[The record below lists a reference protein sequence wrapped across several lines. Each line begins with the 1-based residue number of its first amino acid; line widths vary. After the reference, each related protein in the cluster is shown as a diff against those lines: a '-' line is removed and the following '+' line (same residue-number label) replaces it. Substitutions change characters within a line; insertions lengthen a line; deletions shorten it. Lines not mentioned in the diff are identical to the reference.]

1 MYRESGRVGAAVL
14 QVGTVELLGVRGRI
28 HAQGSDKGVV
38 TGWNAQHGDA
48 VALSPIRG
56 HTGLSSVAGTKQ
68 DSPGTT
74 TSDVRDRPR
83 DGDSAAPRRVIGL
96 DGLRGLAAVYVL
108 MFHCWLLTFAGFPA
122 NSGPAWTAVFMYG
135 RLAVV
140 FFLALSGFS
149 LALSPAAKGWRL
161 GSIATFARRRAWRIL
176 PPYWAA
182 LLFSLWVG
190 YHVVAA
196 SHYGPPTGRTGV
208 VYALMLQDV
217 FTAPT
222 PNGAFWSI
230 AVEAELYIV
239 FPLLILL
246 RRRIGAVGVLAFA
259 FVPLVV
265 YGLLA
270 PNANPVEGS
279 NHLAANLAPVFVAG
293 VVAAGVVTASERIRR
308 IPWHWL
314 AVAAAVPVVA
324 VIVVRGSVWTVHH
337 YFWIDLA
344 VIPAM
349 TFLIISV
356 ATGTAVSLRRLL
368 DTKPM
373 RSLGAFSYSLYLV
386 HLPIVMVI
394 SRKLAMPYAGRGV
407 GAFWLTLILSLALSI
422 PFAWGF
428 AKLFEL
434 PFQRYRSWREIGTA
448 RASLAPAARRRN
460 RVPS

>member
-1 MYRESGRVGAAVL
+1 MRMQR
-14 QVGTVELLGVRGRI
+14 
-28 HAQGSDKGVV
+28 HD
-38 TGWNAQHGDA
+38 HDA
-48 VALSPIRG
+48 EAHS
-56 HTGLSSVAGTKQ
+56 LSSITGTEQ
-68 DSPGTT
+68 ESPGLAA
-74 TSDVRDRPR
+74 RDLPDQSR
-83 DGDSAAPRRVIGL
+83 DGDRAAPRRVVGL

-122 NSGPAWTAVFMYG
+122 NRGPAWTGVFMYG

-149 LALSPAAKGWRL
+149 LALSPAVKGWRL
-161 GSIATFARRRAWRIL
+161 GGVVTFARRRAWRIL

-190 YHVVAA
+190 YNVVAA
-196 SHYGPPTGRTGV
+196 SHYGPPTARTDA

-217 FTAPT
+217 LWAPT

-230 AVEAELYIV
+230 AVEAELYIA

-279 NHLAANLAPVFVAG
+279 NHLVPNLTPVFVAG
-293 VVAAGVVTASERIRR
+293 MVAAGVVTASDRIRR
-308 IPWHWL
+308 IPWQGL
-314 AVAAAVPVVA
+314 AVVTAAPVVA
-324 VIVVRGSVWTVHH
+324 VIVVRGSVWTVSH

-349 TFLIISV
+349 VFLIMSV

-373 RSLGAFSYSLYLV
+373 RSLGSFSYSLYLV
-386 HLPIVMVI
+386 HLPIVMII
-394 SRKLAMPYAGRGV
+394 SRKLAMPYVGRGV
-407 GAFWLTLILSLALSI
+407 GAFWLTLILSLVLSI

-434 PFQRYRSWREIGTA
+434 PFQRYRSWQEVGAAID
-448 RASLAPAARRRN
+448 SLAPAARRQN
-460 RVPS
+460 RYRDGQKNAN